1 MKKYFVIFVIIIL
14 SFFNKVGVA
23 ASSEDSR
30 LDSLYQLA
38 FEGLDFDIN
47 SSLKVARLLISQ
59 SKAKNDS
66 LNLAY
71 AYDVYGLALFYS
83 NDFDSALSYA
93 DKSIY
98 LFDLLEHKEGL
109 STAIY
114 NKSVVYEYLG
124 RYNSAIEL
132 LNRARKI
139 DINRGEI
146 KESDIFY
153 YHSLAEI
160 LSSQD
165 RNEEALVYSHLSLSA
180 FLREESGHDYMEPR
194 IYITLGW
201 LYLEEEIFEM
211 AKYYAKKAYYLSSG
225 TKQLALLIS
234 SLEILALNAQS
245 ENNQT
250 EAVIYARKAL
260 SYAKDYKEIT
270 EIIYAKSLLAK
281 ILFSFEKDNI
291 EAKEY
296 WIEVD
301 SAVVSFEYFEKD
313 LKVIHELYTYYKVTG
328 NFERANFFLE
338 EYANLKRDLNSVDA
352 FQALANFENDLAEGE
367 AKAIKTRLES
377 EENDN
382 RFKSLVIIGI
392 GILFSMVLVAFLMS
406 LYSQKKIIALN
417 DSLNDSHQSI
427 LDKELEL
434 RKSFGTLEEK
444 YEEIKGLNA
453 SKNRLLSILSHDL
466 RQPFNQ
472 ILAVLDLID
481 QDILSFEERRGI
493 VHELKISVEE
503 TSSMVNNLLQWSK
516 SQFEGR
522 KMKPQVLNL
531 EIIAKRVSLELS
543 VLLKKK
549 SIHLDF
555 KVDEFLH
562 LRADEVQF
570 ASIIRNVLSN
580 AYKFSEEKSTIKVC
594 GDVSKDEKYSLLRIE
609 DTGIGMTKEQ
619 LSSVLNNK
627 GQLSMPGTNNE
638 LGTGIGMMIVQEF
651 VDQNNGYMQV
661 ESELGKGTTFTV
673 ALPRVENIKSKFT
686 SRLA

>member
-1 MKKYFVIFVIIIL
+1 MKRYFAIFAIIII

-23 ASSEDSR
+23 ASLPDTG

-47 SSLKVARLLISQ
+47 SSLKTARLLISQ
-59 SKAKNDS
+59 SKANNDS

-71 AYDVYGLALFYS
+71 AYDVCGLALFYS
-83 NDFDSALSYA
+83 NDLDSAIFYA

-98 LFDLLEHKEGL
+98 LFEVLGYKEGL

-114 NKSVVYEYLG
+114 NKSVVYEYSG

-139 DINRGEI
+139 DIDRGE
-146 KESDIFY
+146 KKTSDIFY
-153 YHSLAEI
+153 YHSLADI

-180 FLREESGHDYMEPR
+180 FLREQSGHNYMEPH
-194 IYITLGW
+194 IYINLGW

-211 AKYYAKKAYYLSSG
+211 ASYYAKKAYYLSSG
-225 TKQLALLIS
+225 TKQLVILIG

-250 EAVIYARKAL
+250 QAVIYARKAL
-260 SYAKDYKEIT
+260 GYAIDYKEIT
-270 EIIYAKSLLAK
+270 EIIYAKTLLAN
-281 ILFSFEKDNI
+281 ILFSYDKDNI

-296 WIEVD
+296 WLEVD
-301 SAVVSFEYFEKD
+301 SAVIGFEPFEKD

-328 NFERANFFLE
+328 NFERANIFLE
-338 EYANLKRDLNSVDA
+338 EYANLKRDLNSVNA
-352 FQALANFENDLAEGE
+352 SQVLANFENDLAESE
-367 AKAIKTRLES
+367 AKAIKSRLES

-392 GILFSMVLVAFLMS
+392 GILLSIVLVAFLMS

-417 DSLNDSHQSI
+417 DSLNDSHQNI

-434 RKSFGTLEEK
+434 RKSFVTLEEK

-516 SQFEGR
+516 SQFEGS
-522 KMKPQVLNL
+522 KTKPQVLNL

-549 SIHLDF
+549 SIYLDF
-555 KVDEFLH
+555 KVDESLH
-562 LRADEVQF
+562 LWADEAQF
-570 ASIIRNVLSN
+570 TSIIRNILSN
-580 AYKFSEEKSTIKVC
+580 AYKFSEEKSTIKIC
-594 GDVSKDEKYSLLRIE
+594 SDVSKDEEYTLLRIE
-609 DTGIGMTKEQ
+609 DTGLGMTTEQ
-619 LSSVLNNK
+619 LSRVLNNK

-661 ESELGKGTTFTV
+661 ESELGKGTAFIV
-673 ALPRVENIKSKFT
+673 ALPWAENTKSKFT

>member
-1 MKKYFVIFVIIIL
+1 MKRYFGIFVIIIF
-14 SFFNKVGVA
+14 SFLNKVGVA
-23 ASSEDSR
+23 ASLADTR

-38 FEGLDFDIN
+38 FKGLDSDIN
-47 SSLKVARLLISQ
+47 SSLKVARLLISE
-59 SKAKNDS
+59 SKPNNDS
-66 LNLAY
+66 ANLAY

-83 NDFDSALSYA
+83 NDFDSAIFYA
-93 DKSIY
+93 DKSIH
-98 LFDLLEHKEGL
+98 LFDRIEHKEGL

-114 NKSVVYEYLG
+114 NKSVVYEYSG

-132 LNRARKI
+132 LNKTREI
-139 DINRGEI
+139 DINRGKK

-153 YHSLAEI
+153 YYSLASI
-160 LSSQD
+160 LSRQD

-180 FLREESGHDYMEPR
+180 FLRKESGHDYMEPH
-194 IYITLGW
+194 IYTTLGW
-201 LYLEEEIFEM
+201 LYLEEEVFEF
-211 AKYYAKKAYYLSSG
+211 AKYYAKKAYHLSSES
-225 TKQLALLIS
+225 KQLVPLIS

-245 ENNQT
+245 ENNQN
-250 EAVIYARKAL
+250 EAVFYARKAL
-260 SYAKDYKEIT
+260 NYAIDYKEIT
-270 EIIYAKSLLAK
+270 GIIYAKSLLAK
-281 ILFSFEKDNI
+281 ILLSFEKDNI

-301 SAVVSFEYFEKD
+301 SAVIGFESFEKD
-313 LKVIHELYTYYKVTG
+313 IKVIKELYTYYKTIG
-328 NFERANFFLE
+328 NFERANVFLE
-338 EYANLKRDLNSVDA
+338 EYANLKSDLNSVDA
-352 FQALANFENDLAEGE
+352 DQLLANFEKDLAESE

-377 EENDN
+377 EENN
-382 RFKSLVIIGI
+382 NSFKSLVIIGI
-392 GILFSMVLVAFLMS
+392 GILFSIVLVAFLMS
-406 LYSQKKIIALN
+406 LYSQKRIKALN

-444 YEEIKGLNA
+444 YEEIKVLNA

-493 VHELKISVEE
+493 VHKLKISVEE

-522 KMKPQVLNL
+522 KSKPQVLNL
-531 EIIAKRVSLELS
+531 GIIAKRVSLELS

-549 SIHLDF
+549 SIYLDF
-555 KVDEFLH
+555 KVDEFLN
-562 LRADEVQF
+562 LRADEVQL
-570 ASIIRNVLSN
+570 ASIIRNILSN
-580 AYKFSEEKSTIKVC
+580 AYKFSEEKSTIKIC
-594 GDVSKDEKYSLLRIE
+594 SDVSKDRKYSLLKIE
-609 DTGIGMTKEQ
+609 DTGIGMTKEH
-619 LSSVLNNK
+619 LSIVLNNK

-651 VDQNNGYMQV
+651 VEQNNGYIQV
-661 ESELGKGTTFTV
+661 ESDLGKGTTFIV
-673 ALPRVENIKSKFT
+673 ALPWVENIKSKIT
-686 SRLA
+686 SRIA